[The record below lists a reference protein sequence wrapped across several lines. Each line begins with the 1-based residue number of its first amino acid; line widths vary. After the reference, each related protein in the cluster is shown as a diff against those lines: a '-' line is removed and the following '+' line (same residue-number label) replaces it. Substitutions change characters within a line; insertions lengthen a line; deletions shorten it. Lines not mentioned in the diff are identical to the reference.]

1 MKNNCNNKRGVLFVN
16 FALLLLLLLL
26 PVVRL
31 SCFCRS
37 GTATHQTRR
46 SCEMEAFK
54 LLDSSL
60 KLSPSVF
67 HKKTETISQVCPRS
81 WTHNDFQKDTCS
93 RFQHPGIF
101 FLIQHPGFNSAFK
114 NKIKKK
120 LKQKR
125 PKNVGETANQRID
138 DTNLNDA
145 SVGTKAQKLGF
156 AATKNNGNGTVRDG
170 PPPTNDAALDNLDS
184 DAACQDHQQGRQEC
198 QVVETETGM
207 CIQ

>member
-1 MKNNCNNKRGVLFVN
+1 MKKNCNNKRGVLFVN
-16 FALLLLLLLL
+16 FALLLLLLLF
-26 PVVRL
+26 PVVRS

-37 GTATHQTRR
+37 GTATHQTQQR
-46 SCEMEAFK
+46 SCEMVAFK

-67 HKKTETISQVCPRS
+67 HKKTETITQVCPRS

-93 RFQHPGIF
+93 RFQHPGIL

-125 PKNVGETANQRID
+125 PKNVGETANERID

-145 SVGTKAQKLGF
+145 SVGTKAQNVGV
-156 AATKNNGNGTVRDG
+156 AATKYNANGMGFDNV
-170 PPPTNDAALDNLDS
+170 PPTNDDTLDYLAS
-184 DAACQDHQQGRQEC
+184 GAACQERRENKCPLGKAG
-198 QVVETETGM
+198 TTM
-207 CIQ
+207 CC

>member
-16 FALLLLLLLL
+16 FALLLLLLLF
-26 PVVRL
+26 PVVRS

-37 GTATHQTRR
+37 GTAIHQTQR

-54 LLDSSL
+54 LLDSSSL
-60 KLSPSVF
+60 KVVSPSGF
-67 HKKTETISQVCPRS
+67 HKKTETISQVFPRS

-93 RFQHPGIF
+93 RFQHPGIL

-125 PKNVGETANQRID
+125 PKNVGETTNQRID

-145 SVGTKAQKLGF
+145 SVGTKAQNVGV
-156 AATKNNGNGTVRDG
+156 AATKYNANGMGFDNV
-170 PPPTNDAALDNLDS
+170 PPTNDDKLNHLAFG
-184 DAACQDHQQGRQEC
+184 AACQERRENKCPLGKAG
-198 QVVETETGM
+198 TTM
-207 CIQ
+207 CC